1 MCKYHFVERAQGH
14 GKGRMM
20 SSKDPREHGVYAIS
34 VAAELVGMGQQNLRL
49 YESKGL
55 LEPQRTEGGTRRY
68 SEADL
73 ATLRRISELLGL
85 GLNLSGIRL
94 VLLLESDNK
103 DLRQA
108 LSSNPPA
115 LVPGRQGRKTHPGS

>member
-1 MCKYHFVERAQGH
+1 
-14 GKGRMM
+14 M

-73 ATLRRISELLGL
+73 AILRRISELLGL

-94 VLLLESDNK
+94 VLSLEAANK

-108 LSSNPPA
+108 LSRTPPGFGA
-115 LVPGRQGRKTHPGS
+115 RAAGTKNTSRFLSLPDRMRTHRA

>member
-1 MCKYHFVERAQGH
+1 MR
-14 GKGRMM
+14 
-20 SSKDPREHGVYAIS
+20 SNDPRERGVYAIS

-94 VLLLESDNK
+94 VLSLEADNRA
-103 DLRQA
+103 LRQA
-108 LSSNPPA
+108 LSRRHPA
-115 LVPGRQGRKTHPGS
+115 SAPGLQRRKDAP

>member
-1 MCKYHFVERAQGH
+1 MR
-14 GKGRMM
+14 
-20 SSKDPREHGVYAIS
+20 SNDPREHAVYAIS

-55 LEPQRTEGGTRRY
+55 LEPQRTAGGTRRY

-73 ATLRRISELLGL
+73 AILRRISELLGL

-94 VLLLESDNK
+94 VLSLEADNQN
-103 DLRQA
+103 LRRE
-108 LSSNPPA
+108 LSCQPPA
-115 LVPGRQGRKTHPGS
+115 SAPWRPGQTSHPGS